1 MKTTSSTGSDFLVIG
16 GGIAGLIF
24 AIKASAVGSVT
35 VLTKAASD
43 EANTAYAQGG
53 IASVWSVDDSF
64 ESHIEDT
71 LRAGAGLCNR
81 QAVEAIVRDGPEA
94 VRELI
99 ALGTDFTRVDEGGED
114 EYDLG
119 REGGHSHRRVLHAQ
133 DLTGREIMRALG
145 EAAKARPNIRVLENH
160 VAVNLLIERDAN
172 RRPQACWGVYALD
185 KATMSVHKVVARS
198 TLLATGGAG
207 KVYLYTTN
215 PDIAS
220 GDGVAM
226 AYRAGAPIAN
236 MEFYQFH
243 PTCLYHPMAKSF
255 LISEALRGEG
265 AILRLPDGTPFMKR
279 YHPDAELA
287 PRDVVAR
294 AIDSEM
300 KRLGLDCVYLDISHH
315 QPAYIRERF
324 PNIYKRCLAYGFD
337 LTTGPIPVVP
347 AAHYMCGGVVTDL
360 MARTAIPRLY
370 AAGEVAMTGLH
381 GANRLASNSLLEAA
395 VMGRRAFAAAREQLT
410 HDEGIAPSFPEWDP
424 GDAIKSE
431 QRVLITHSWEE
442 IRRLMWNYV
451 GIVRSDRRLERALR
465 RILMLKEEIHSYY
478 WDHLIDSD
486 LIELRNLV
494 TVAELVVRCAMTRKE
509 SRGLNYNIDHPDL
522 DDSHPPR
529 DSVVSRGDAMPAEA
543 SAQPA

>member
-1 MKTTSSTGSDFLVIG
+1 MNPISSDFLVVG
-16 GGIAGLIF
+16 GGIAGLLF
-24 AIKASAVGSVT
+24 AIKASEAGSVT

-53 IASVWSVDDSF
+53 IASVWSVSDSF
-64 ESHIEDT
+64 ESHVDDT

-81 QAVEAIVRDGPEA
+81 AAVEAIVRDGPDA

-99 ALGTDFTRVDEGGED
+99 ALGTRFTRVEEGGED

-119 REGGHSHRRVLHAQ
+119 REGGHTHRRVLHAQ

-145 EAAKARPNIRVLENH
+145 EAAQMRPNIRVLENH
-160 VAVNLLIERDAN
+160 VAINLLIDRTSEG
-172 RRPQACWGVYALD
+172 RPGACWGVYALE
-185 KATMSVHKVVARS
+185 KSTMAVRRIVARA

-243 PTCLYHPMAKSF
+243 PTCLYHPAAKSF

-300 KRLGLDCVYLDISHH
+300 KRLGLDCVYLDISH
-315 QPAYIRERF
+315 REPEYVRNRF
-324 PNIYKRCLAYGFD
+324 PNIYKRCLSYGFD
-337 LTTGPIPVVP
+337 LSAQPIPIVP
-347 AAHYMCGGVVTDL
+347 AAHYMCGGVVSDL
-360 MARTAIPRLY
+360 MGRTAIPRLY
-370 AAGEVAMTGLH
+370 AAGETAMTGLH

-395 VMGRRAFAAAREQLT
+395 VMGRRAFRAALDQIRGDTALPPE
-410 HDEGIAPSFPEWDP
+410 FPQWDP
-424 GDAIKSE
+424 GRAIKSE
-431 QRVLITHSWEE
+431 QRVLITQSWDE

-451 GIVRSDRRLERALR
+451 GIVRSNRRLERALR
-465 RILMLKEEIHSYY
+465 RIQLLKEEIHSYY

-486 LIELRNLV
+486 LIEVRNLV
-494 TVAELVVRCAMTRKE
+494 TVAELVVRCAIARKE
-509 SRGLNYNIDHPDL
+509 SRGLHYTVDYPDR
-522 DDSHPPR
+522 DDSNWLHDTVIR
-529 DSVVSRGDAMPAEA
+529 RGDIIPETSPSQRA
-543 SAQPA
+543 

>member
-1 MKTTSSTGSDFLVIG
+1 MNPSALSSDYLVIG

-24 AIKASAVGSVT
+24 AIEAAETGTVT
-35 VLTKAASD
+35 VLTKAASS
-43 EANTAYAQGG
+43 EANTSYAQGG

-64 ESHIEDT
+64 ESHVEDT

-81 QAVEAIVRDGPEA
+81 DAVETIIRGGPEA

-99 ALGTDFTRVDEGGED
+99 RLGTRFTHAEERPEE

-145 EAAKARPNIRVLENH
+145 EAVRARPNIAVIENQ
-160 VAVNLLIERDAN
+160 VAVDLLVERGGGGA
-172 RRPQACWGVYALD
+172 PACWGAYALD
-185 KATMSVHKVVARS
+185 RKTHEVRKFVARS
-198 TLLATGGAG
+198 TMLATGGAG

-236 MEFYQFH
+236 LEFIQFH
-243 PTCLYHPMAKSF
+243 PTCLFHPAAKSF

-265 AILRLPDGTPFMKR
+265 AILRLPDGTPFMKK

-300 KRLGLDCVYLDISHH
+300 KRHGLDYVCLDLTHRE
-315 QPAYIRERF
+315 PDFIRSRF
-324 PNIYKRCLAYGFD
+324 PNICSRCLSFGID
-337 LTTGPIPVVP
+337 ITRQPIPVVP
-347 AAHYMCGGVVTDL
+347 AAHYMCGGVMTDL
-360 MARTAIPRLY
+360 DGCTPISQLY

-395 VMGRRAFAAAREQLT
+395 VMGRRAAGAAARQILKTRDRPPPE
-410 HDEGIAPSFPEWDP
+410 FPEWDP
-424 GDAIKSE
+424 GRAIRSE
-431 QRVLITHSWEE
+431 ERVLITQSWDE

-451 GIVRSDRRLERALR
+451 GIVRTDRRMERALR
-465 RILMLKEEIHSYY
+465 RIELLKEEIHSYY
-478 WDHLIDSD
+478 WDHLLDSD

-494 TVAELVVRCAMTRKE
+494 TVAELVVRSAASRKE
-509 SRGLNYNIDHPDL
+509 SRGLHYNL
-522 DDSHPPR
+522 DYRER
-529 DSVVSRGDAMPAEA
+529 DDAHWLHDTVIRK
-543 SAQPA
+543 

>member
-1 MKTTSSTGSDFLVIG
+1 MDPISSDFLVIG
-16 GGIAGLIF
+16 GGIAGLLF
-24 AIKASAVGSVT
+24 AIKASEIGSVT
-35 VLTKAASD
+35 VLTKAAGS

-64 ESHIEDT
+64 ESHVSDT
-71 LRAGAGLCNR
+71 LRAGDGLCNR
-81 QAVEAIVRDGPEA
+81 QAAETIIRDGPDA
-94 VRELI
+94 VRDLI
-99 ALGTDFTRVDEGGED
+99 ALGTRFTRMEEGGED

-145 EAAKARPNIRVLENH
+145 EAAAARANLQILENH
-160 VAVNLLIERDAN
+160 VAVDLLIQKPRSGQHAM
-172 RRPQACWGVYALD
+172 CWGAYALD
-185 KATMSVHKVVARS
+185 KGTMEVRRLLART
-198 TLLATGGAG
+198 TLLASGGAG

-226 AYRAGAPIAN
+226 AFRAGAPVAN

-243 PTCLYHPMAKSF
+243 PTCLYHPAAKSF

-265 AILRLPDGTPFMKR
+265 AILRLNDGSPFMKR

-287 PRDVVAR
+287 PRDIVAR

-300 KRLGLDCVYLDISHH
+300 KRLGLDCVYLDISHR
-315 QPAYIRERF
+315 PAAFVRERF
-324 PNIYKRCLAYGFD
+324 PNIYRRCLSFGYD
-337 LTTGPIPVVP
+337 LTAGPIPVVP

-360 MARTAIPRLY
+360 YGRTSIPRLY
-370 AAGEVAMTGLH
+370 AAGETAMTGLH

-395 VMGRRAFAAAREQLT
+395 VMGRRAFAAVRDSWPGDATRPPE
-410 HDEGIAPSFPEWDP
+410 FPEWDP
-424 GDAIKSE
+424 GSAARTE
-431 QRVLITHSWEE
+431 QRVLITHSWDE

-465 RILMLKEEIHSYY
+465 RIHLLKEEIHGYY
-478 WDHLIDSD
+478 WDHLLDSD

-494 TVAELVVRCAMTRKE
+494 SVAELVVRCAIGRKE
-509 SRGLNYNIDHPDL
+509 SRGLHYTVDYPERDHAHWL
-522 DDSHPPR
+522 HDSLVR
-529 DSVVSRGDAMPAEA
+529 QEDV
-543 SAQPA
+543 QPAAATLA

>member
-64 ESHIEDT
+64 ESHVEDT

>member
-1 MKTTSSTGSDFLVIG
+1 MEPINSDFLVIG
-16 GGIAGLIF
+16 GGIAGLLF
-24 AIKASAVGSVT
+24 AIEAADFGTVT
-35 VLTKAASD
+35 VLTKAASN

-53 IASVWSVDDSF
+53 IASVWSIDDSF
-64 ESHIEDT
+64 ESHVSDT
-71 LRAGAGLCNR
+71 LRAGDGLCNR
-81 QAVEAIVRDGPEA
+81 QAVETIIREGPAA

-99 ALGTDFTRVDEGGED
+99 ALGTRFTRIDAGGED

-145 EAAKARPNIRVLENH
+145 EAAAARSNIEVLENH
-160 VAVNLLIERDAN
+160 VAVDLLIDSRRER
-172 RRPQACWGVYALD
+172 ACWGAYALN
-185 KATMSVHKVVARS
+185 KATMAVRKVIARA
-198 TLLATGGAG
+198 TMLATGGAG

-226 AYRAGAPIAN
+226 AYRAGVPIAN

-243 PTCLYHPMAKSF
+243 PTCLYHPAAKSF

-265 AILRLPDGTPFMKR
+265 AILRLADGTAFMKR

-300 KRLGLDCVYLDISHH
+300 KRLGLDCVYLDISHR
-315 QPAYIRERF
+315 PASYVRERF
-324 PNIYKRCLAYGFD
+324 PNIYKRCLSYAYD
-337 LTTGPIPVVP
+337 LTVGPIPVVP

-360 MARTAIPRLY
+360 RGRTAIPRLY
-370 AAGEVAMTGLH
+370 AAGETAMTGLH

-395 VMGRRAFAAAREQLT
+395 VMGRRAFAAMHGDLHKDSSQS
-410 HDEGIAPSFPEWDP
+410 PQFPEWDP
-424 GDAIKSE
+424 GHAARTE
-431 QRVLITHSWEE
+431 QGVLITQSWDE

-451 GIVRSDRRLERALR
+451 GIVRSDRRLDRAFR
-465 RILMLKEEIHSYY
+465 RIQLLKEEIHSYY
-478 WDHLIDSD
+478 WDHLLDSD

-494 TVAELVVRCAMTRKE
+494 AVAELVVRCAMARKE
-509 SRGLNYNIDHPDL
+509 SRGLHYTIDYPEHNEAL
-522 DDSHPPR
+522 WTR
-529 DSVVSRGDAMPAEA
+529 DTLISRGDI
-543 SAQPA
+543 QPAPASPA